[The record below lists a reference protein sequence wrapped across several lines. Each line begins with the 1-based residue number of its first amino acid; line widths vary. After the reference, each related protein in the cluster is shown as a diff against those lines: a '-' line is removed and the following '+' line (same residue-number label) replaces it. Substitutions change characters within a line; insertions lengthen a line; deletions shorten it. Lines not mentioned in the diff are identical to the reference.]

1 MRVKLKVLSYSSTG
15 QDPTALFR
23 HYDRDNSGELD
34 MAEFTQA
41 VRKGGKLTKND
52 ITDGELRQLFRA
64 IDEDGGG
71 TISIDE
77 MTEFVWGREEEPDEE
92 V

>member
-1 MRVKLKVLSYSSTG
+1 
-15 QDPTALFR
+15 
-23 HYDRDNSGELD
+23 

-77 MTEFVWGREEEPDEE
+77 MTEFVWGGEEEPDEE